1 MERIARM
8 INNHIADHPQW
19 LADTVDFRFSNE
31 QIISLLRYD
40 TTLRVDPAE
49 CQIAPPA
56 RR

>member
-1 MERIARM
+1 M